1 MDSSPSLIKPALIS
15 GVIFGFV
22 ISIPGFDLVNTCTC
36 CSMILGA
43 GILAAFLYSRDC
55 ERSGVE
61 FSAGQGALV
70 GLVTAM
76 FLAPTNALVG
86 TVIHVAIGNPVAIA
100 MADFVLA
107 SPDVPPEFV
116 DMIEQARDELE
127 THTFTALAFVFN
139 LVKISF
145 LAAIFCTGGGLIG
158 GALFKVEPPA
168 PAEPAP
174 PAAGPPP
181 VPPTGAGQV

>member
-22 ISIPGFDLVNTCTC
+22 ISIPGFDLVNACTC

-107 SPDVPPEFV
+107 T
-116 DMIEQARDELE
+116 Q
-127 THTFTALAFVFN
+127 
-139 LVKISF
+139 
-145 LAAIFCTGGGLIG
+145 
-158 GALFKVEPPA
+158 
-168 PAEPAP
+168 
-174 PAAGPPP
+174 
-181 VPPTGAGQV
+181 

>member
-15 GVIFGFV
+15 GVIVGFV
-22 ISIPGFDLVNTCTC
+22 ISIPGFDIVNACTC

-61 FSAGQGALV
+61 FNAGQGALV
-70 GLVTAM
+70 GLITAM
-76 FLAPTNALVG
+76 FLAPTNAIVG

-107 SPDVPPEFV
+107 SPDVPPELI
-116 DMIEQARDELE
+116 DMLEQAREELQN
-127 THTFTALAFVFN
+127 HTFTALAFVFN
-139 LVKISF
+139 LVKVSF

-168 PAEPAP
+168 PAEPAV
-174 PAAGPPP
+174 GPPP
-181 VPPTGAGQV
+181 VPPTGAGRV